1 LLRGPI
7 AEFPKFRGQNERIH
21 CCRNVAVA
29 GGTAVF
35 VFSIPIQQA
44 EDLQRSRSNRGP
56 RLSPTISSGKITVLQ
71 RQDWLKEVAGESIK
85 GGRKPRTRGKRRG
98 RSEGKTG
105 EERPRTQRDETET
118 KNQKRKN
125 TANRERGE
133 ETEPGG
139 ILLDEKSE
147 KDPATGEEKTQ
158 GKNREITEN
167 ERNRG
172 GGGEKFLSATKPSY
186 IIVFVCLPASTEEQK
201 IERETGNQGEL
212 TNEPHHQQNR

>member
-71 RQDWLKEVAGESIK
+71 RQDWLKEVARESIK
-85 GGRKPRTRGKRRG
+85 GGRKPRTTRKKREPKK
-98 RSEGKTG
+98 S
-105 EERPRTQRDETET
+105 TQ
-118 KNQKRKN
+118 
-125 TANRERGE
+125 
-133 ETEPGG
+133 
-139 ILLDEKSE
+139 
-147 KDPATGEEKTQ
+147 
-158 GKNREITEN
+158 KNRVKNKKKQRKQSTNPNTERKR
-167 ERNRG
+167 EQEG
-172 GGGEKFLSATKPSY
+172 
-186 IIVFVCLPASTEEQK
+186 STQ
-201 IERETGNQGEL
+201 
-212 TNEPHHQQNR
+212 